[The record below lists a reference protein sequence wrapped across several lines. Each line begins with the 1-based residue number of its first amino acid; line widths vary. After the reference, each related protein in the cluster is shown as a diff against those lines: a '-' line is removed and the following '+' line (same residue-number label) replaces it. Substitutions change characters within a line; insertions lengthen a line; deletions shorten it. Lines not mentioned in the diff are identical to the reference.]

1 MQSQGQSENETA
13 VVYRTRT
20 GPPAVPFS
28 NCDRI
33 TFPPE
38 SITSES
44 IHSLAGHK
52 SEYHMHAIQMPS
64 VKFCSFHTPLSLLR
78 CRTQSAIL
86 MQSHWQSVHK
96 RAREYRTRGGP
107 IRHQRS
113 SLRSVGDNSLLPNES
128 NLLQFQPQG
137 IILCITFRPYFNPH
151 PSLQCT
157 SPCQPIQK
165 AEHYSQ
171 QRRRTAIYAITMQS
185 EIPMQ
190 SRGQSVY
197 ERAREYRTS
206 L

>member
-1 MQSQGQSENETA
+1 MQFKCQVLNS
-13 VVYRTRT
+13 
-20 GPPAVPFS
+20 VPS
-28 NCDRI
+28 
-33 TFPPE
+33 T
-38 SITSES
+38 
-44 IHSLAGHK
+44 H
-52 SEYHMHAIQMPS
+52 
-64 VKFCSFHTPLSLLR
+64 LSLFFAAERNPQSLCNHIGNR
-78 CRTQSAIL
+78 CTEGPENIEL
-86 MQSHWQSVHK
+86 
-96 RAREYRTRGGP
+96 GGGA
-107 IRHQRS
+107 IRHRRS

-190 SRGQSVY
+190 SRGQSLY
-197 ERAREYRTS
+197 ERARGYRTS

>member
-1 MQSQGQSENETA
+1 M
-13 VVYRTRT
+13 

-86 MQSHWQSVHK
+86 MQSHWQSVHR

-137 IILCITFRPYFNPH
+137 IILCITLFQPASIIAMHKSLPTNP
-151 PSLQCT
+151 
-157 SPCQPIQK
+157 
-165 AEHYSQ
+165 EG
-171 QRRRTAIYAITMQS
+171 RTLFTTKKENGDLCNHYAI
-185 EIPMQ
+185 
-190 SRGQSVY
+190 
-197 ERAREYRTS
+197 
-206 L
+206 

>member
-1 MQSQGQSENETA
+1 M
-13 VVYRTRT
+13 

-86 MQSHWQSVHK
+86 MQSHWQSVHR
-96 RAREYRTRGGP
+96 RARDIELGAD
-107 IRHQRS
+107 RS
-113 SLRSVGDNSLLPNES
+113 GIKDQASGRSETTVCYPTNQIYCNSSHRASFYVQHSL
-128 NLLQFQPQG
+128 FQPAS
-137 IILCITFRPYFNPH
+137 IIAMHKSLPTNPEGRTLFTTKKENGDLCNH
-151 PSLQCT
+151 
-157 SPCQPIQK
+157 
-165 AEHYSQ
+165 
-171 QRRRTAIYAITMQS
+171 YAI
-185 EIPMQ
+185 
-190 SRGQSVY
+190 
-197 ERAREYRTS
+197 
-206 L
+206 

>member
-1 MQSQGQSENETA
+1 M
-13 VVYRTRT
+13 

-38 SITSES
+38 SITSHQS
-44 IHSLAGHK
+44 PHT
-52 SEYHMHAIQMPS
+52 PS
-64 VKFCSFHTPLSLLR
+64 QVTNPNTICMQFKCQVFIRFCSFYTTLSPLR

-86 MQSHWQSVHK
+86 MQSHWQSVHR

-171 QRRRTAIYAITMQS
+171 QRRRTAIYAI
-185 EIPMQ
+185 
-190 SRGQSVY
+190 
-197 ERAREYRTS
+197 
-206 L
+206 